1 MAENSFNRAL
11 REVVSGE
18 FSNIPLRDE
27 EILHTFS
34 NVFLRKMDKLTK
46 AEKNRFWQMTN
57 TAPKRIAVIMASLM
71 IILLT
76 ACSIPSVRAAVVSFM
91 QETHDTFV
99 RFFTGDTG
107 TNQINEHYFIDIKD
121 LPDGFTEIDVIE
133 NATSFVHVYQNNDGD
148 KIILSQSISTDYE
161 INIDNEHGKL
171 YEITVSGMNVSVYE
185 PQFDNF
191 MAAVWLNDGYAFELT
206 FYGDCDNRDHP
217 KLCVNLQTGVE

>member
-11 REVVSGE
+11 REVISGE
-18 FSNIPLRDE
+18 FSNIPLRE
-27 EILHTFS
+27 VEIPHTFS
-34 NVFLRKMDKLTK
+34 NGFLRKMDKLTK
-46 AEKNRFWQMTN
+46 AEKSTVWRMTS

-71 IILLT
+71 VILLT

-107 TNQINEHYFIDIKD
+107 TNQIIEQYFIDIKD

-133 NATSFVHVYQNNDGD
+133 NAASFVHVYQNNDGD

-161 INIDNEHGKL
+161 IDIDNEHGKL
-171 YEITVSGMNVSVYE
+171 YEIDISGMNVSVYE
-185 PQFDNF
+185 SDDC
-191 MAAVWLNDGYAFELT
+191 MVAVWLQAQYAFDLT
-206 FYGDCDNRDHP
+206 VYGDYDMDFMMHLIEGVQP
-217 KLCVNLQTGVE
+217 K